1 MAYRY
6 RMTFTRPDADTEW
19 PFWESSLNSTSF
31 QTKANAWQDWYAGR
45 SDSSL
50 STSTS
55 ADGNTIHIDLMFA
68 NEEAWNTFR
77 SEAESA
83 SLDNQWADSN
93 VTSWMTT
100 NNVSLSESSGEV

>member
-31 QTKANAWQDWYAGR
+31 QTKANAWQDWYAER

-68 NEEAWNTFR
+68 NEEAWNAFN
-77 SEAESA
+77 SEATA
-83 SLDNQWADSN
+83 AGLQDQWADSN
-93 VTSWMTT
+93 VTSWMSS
-100 NNVSLSESSGEV
+100 NNVTLTESNGAV